1 MGYDGKPIGPDLTI
15 VTVVLQYGVFASE
28 FNGNQHIGWLHLNGL
43 TGKPTE
49 PCLIGIISQDLIVMP
64 DEMGLSICQLILR
77 IVVQL
82 LLTSNPWND

>member
-1 MGYDGKPIGPDLTI
+1 MNMCSPFDAD
-15 VTVVLQYGVFASE
+15 VTKGSE
-28 FNGNQHIGWLHLNGL
+28 FNGTQHIDWLHLDGL

-49 PCLIGIISQDLIVMP
+49 PCLIGIISLDPIVMP

-82 LLTSNPWND
+82 LLTSNPWRKERN